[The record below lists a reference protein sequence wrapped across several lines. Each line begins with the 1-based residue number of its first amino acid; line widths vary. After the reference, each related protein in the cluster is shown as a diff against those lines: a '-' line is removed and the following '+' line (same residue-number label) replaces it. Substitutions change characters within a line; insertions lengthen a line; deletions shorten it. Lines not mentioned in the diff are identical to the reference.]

1 MSADGSHWYDDCI
14 GVSVVQQFV
23 HVNGISL
30 NVAQCG
36 AQDEGRPLVLLLHG
50 FPEFWG
56 SWRNQISALV
66 GMGYRVWVPDLR
78 GYNTSDAPQ
87 KVSEYRMSNI
97 GTDVRELIRV
107 ANADSCVLVGHDWG
121 AAIAWWV
128 AAEYPEHVDKLII
141 ANVPHPRVFRRHVF
155 TSPRQMCRSWYVFF
169 FQLPWLPEWLLSR
182 KNFSLLGLGV
192 FDTALEETFSEEH
205 REVYKSA
212 WTRSGLRPM
221 INYYRAAMRYQELPK
236 PGLIEVP
243 TLIIW
248 GRRDHVLGLEMAGES
263 IDLCRNGRLVVID
276 EATHWVHLDAPNRFN
291 AEMTAHLRDL
301 SST

>member
-1 MSADGSHWYDDCI
+1 MSVNGSHGYDEPI
-14 GVSVVQQFV
+14 GVSVVHQFIS
-23 HVNGISL
+23 VNGISL
-30 NVAQCG
+30 HVAQCG
-36 AQDEGRPLVLLLHG
+36 DQDEDKPLAILLHG

-56 SWRNQISALV
+56 SWRHQISALV
-66 GMGYRVWVPDLR
+66 DLGYRVWVPDLR

-97 GTDVRELIRV
+97 GADVRDLILA
-107 ANADSCVLVGHDWG
+107 ANVDSCALMGHDWG

-192 FDTALEETFSEEH
+192 FDTALEETFSEQQ
-205 REVYKSA
+205 RQNYRDV
-212 WTRSGLRPM
+212 WTRSGLRSM

-236 PGLIEVP
+236 AGVIEVP

-248 GRRDHVLGLEMAGES
+248 GRRDHVLREEMAGES
-263 IDLCRNGRLVVID
+263 IELCRNGRLVFID
-276 EATHWVHLDAPNRFN
+276 EATHWVHLDSPERFN
-291 AEMTAHLRDL
+291 AEMERHLNPC
-301 SST
+301 S